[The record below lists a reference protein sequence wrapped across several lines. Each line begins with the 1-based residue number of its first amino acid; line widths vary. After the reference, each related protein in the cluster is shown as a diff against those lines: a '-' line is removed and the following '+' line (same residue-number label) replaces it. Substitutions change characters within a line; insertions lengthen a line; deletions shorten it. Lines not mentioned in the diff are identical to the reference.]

1 MPDIKVSIE
10 EQYTNAISTLK
21 SKGIAE
27 SEIREVLDMNCST
40 EQRLNKAIE
49 LGKKHNVTIKESA
62 PRRIARKNGSFVE
75 GPSGKQTEIVGLMR
89 ESGRTFVE
97 ASYLMG
103 EVIKPG
109 TVNPEF
115 VKEAIRKSWLDY
127 LPHID
132 ESDLNALVARGVFA
146 PKA

>member
-1 MPDIKVSIE
+1 
-10 EQYTNAISTLK
+10 
-21 SKGIAE
+21 
-27 SEIREVLDMNCST
+27 
-40 EQRLNKAIE
+40 
-49 LGKKHNVTIKESA
+49 
-62 PRRIARKNGSFVE
+62 
-75 GPSGKQTEIVGLMR
+75 MR